1 MDQGVLVALKR
12 ICKRKLLSRLILA
25 DKDDISIVDFLK
37 SINMKVVVN
46 LVKEVWDEIK
56 AETLRKSWGK
66 IIPLDN
72 ENEVLQMIDFNQD
85 TQSTGCNEAAEMF
98 SMLNT
103 IRIPVQDTDTD
114 TQWNEEDVLNWI
126 NSDINDPGFKV
137 YNDDEICEVVMQES
151 SGNNE
156 ANEDEDEDDEVEEI
170 CPITHG
176 TAADMFDKCLQWLEH
191 QPEASLYNV
200 TTLREL
206 RSLAVTKRLQS
217 MKQSTLTDYFPT
229 QYS

>member
-1 MDQGVLVALKR
+1 
-12 ICKRKLLSRLILA
+12 
-25 DKDDISIVDFLK
+25 
-37 SINMKVVVN
+37 MKVMVD
-46 LVKEVWDEIK
+46 LVKEAWDEIK
-56 AETLRKSWGK
+56 AETLRKSWEK

-72 ENEVLQMIDFNQD
+72 EDEVLQMIDFDQD
-85 TQSTGCNEAAEMF
+85 TQSTGCNEAAEML

-103 IRIPVQDTDTD
+103 IHIPAQDTGTE
-114 TQWNEEDVLNWI
+114 TQWSEEDVLNWI

-137 YNDDEICEVVMQES
+137 YNDDKICEVVMQES

-156 ANEDEDEDDEVEEI
+156 DEDEDDEVEEM
-170 CPITHG
+170 CPITHDA
-176 TAADMFDKCLQWLEH
+176 AADMFGKCLQWLEY

-206 RSLAVTKRLQS
+206 RSLAIIKRLQS

>member
-1 MDQGVLVALKR
+1 M
-12 ICKRKLLSRLILA
+12 
-25 DKDDISIVDFLK
+25 VD
-37 SINMKVVVN
+37 
-46 LVKEVWDEIK
+46 LVKEVWDE
-56 AETLRKSWGK
+56 AETLRKSWEK

-72 ENEVLQMIDFNQD
+72 EDEVLQMIDFDQD
-85 TQSTGCNEAAEMF
+85 TQSIGCNEAAKML

-103 IRIPVQDTDTD
+103 IRIPAQDTGTE
-114 TQWNEEDVLNWI
+114 TQWSEDVLNWI

-137 YNDDEICEVVMQES
+137 YNHDEICEVVMQES

-156 ANEDEDEDDEVEEI
+156 DEDEDDEVEEM

-176 TAADMFDKCLQWLEH
+176 AAADMLDKCLQWLEH

-206 RSLAVTKRLQS
+206 RSLAIT
-217 MKQSTLTDYFPT
+217 
-229 QYS
+229 